1 MQNMR
6 TGVYIDLSNINQC
19 GGFLLKF
26 DVLRDFIN
34 KTSDDSLALLNIYL
48 ALDVERC
55 KTDTAYEKSSHDFHE
70 LLRDMGYRV
79 IEKKV
84 KWYQHE
90 GISVPKSNADLE
102 MAVDILLNADK
113 LHRVVLVTG
122 DGDFVKVVD
131 ALHQKGVRVEL
142 IGFKNVSTLLRRS
155 VDRFYSGYIIPG
167 MLPVDFS
174 GGKSIATK
182 DRSWGEVGS
191 RVRGTCYYYSPE
203 RSYGFFRVLNMR
215 KAKSTNMNY
224 LDPRHPLSP
233 YDAVFFHG
241 SDVEHI
247 GTLKELPNRDI
258 VMEFDILRDGPNKVK
273 AKNFS
278 LTYGYISL

>member
-19 GGFLLKF
+19 GGFLLRF

-34 KTSDDSLALLNIYL
+34 KTSDDNLALLNIYL
-48 ALDVERC
+48 ALDFERC
-55 KTDTAYEKSSHDFHE
+55 RTDPQYERAALDFHE
-70 LLRDMGYRV
+70 LLRDMGYRI

-84 KWYQHE
+84 KWYEHE
-90 GISVPKSNADLE
+90 GIAVPKSNADLD
-102 MAVDILLNADK
+102 MAVDILLSADK

-142 IGFKNVSTLLRRS
+142 IGFKNVSAQLRRS
-155 VDRFYSGYIIPG
+155 VDKFYSGYLIPNL
-167 MLPVDFS
+167 LPIDFS
-174 GGKSIATK
+174 CILSMAAK
-182 DRSWGEVGS
+182 DRQWGELGS
-191 RVRGTCYYYSPE
+191 RVRGTCYYYIPD
-203 RSYGFFRVLNMR
+203 RSYGFLRVLNMR
-215 KAKSTNMNY
+215 KAKPTNMNY

-233 YDAVFFHG
+233 YEAIFFHD
-241 SDVEHI
+241 SDLEHLQI
-247 GTLKELPNRDI
+247 SPNELPSRDI
-258 VMEFDILRDGPNKVK
+258 ILEFDVLKDGPERIK

-278 LTYGYISL
+278 LTYCY